1 MTRTIV
7 DEINDLNIENG
18 LELLKGLSD
27 TEVESAFQGYAFD
40 TRDIRAYTFVT
51 ELIRREEKWQWQY
64 LASLIMCTGLCQFE
78 GAYFTAY
85 FHALEAIKLAPD
97 EESLREYVLFFHNI
111 PDRVMSKKEAMEQV
125 KVLLSMNPDN
135 VTGLHVLADLQK

>member
-7 DEINDLNIENG
+7 DEINDLNIDNG
-18 LELLKGLSD
+18 LELLKGLSYE
-27 TEVESAFQGYAFD
+27 EVEDAFHGYAFD
-40 TRDIRAYTFVT
+40 MRDIRAYTFAT

-64 LASLIMCTGLCQFE
+64 LASVLMCMGLCQFE

-97 EESLREYVLFFHNI
+97 DESLREYVLFFHNV
-111 PDRVMSKKEAMEQV
+111 PDKVMSKEEAMKQT

-135 VTGLHVLADLQK
+135 VTGLRVLADLQK